1 MRKTSHKSQ
10 RINGEVQK
18 ELSRIIR
25 MELKDPRINPM
36 TSVTDVMVTQDLKY
50 CKAYISVLGDAE
62 SGAETLKGL
71 EQASGFIRRELAR
84 TINLRNT
91 PELTFVLD
99 TSIEYGNYM
108 SKRIDE
114 VMTKENIITTNP
126 TTDMEAVSQILQEH
140 RIEKLP
146 VVDKD
151 NKLVLSLIHI

>member
-62 SGAETLKGL
+62 SGAETLKG
-71 EQASGFIRRELAR
+71 FIRRELAR

-114 VMTKENIITTNP
+114 VIKEDQSKQN
-126 TTDMEAVSQILQEH
+126 EE
-140 RIEKLP
+140 E
-146 VVDKD
+146 
-151 NKLVLSLIHI
+151 